1 MKHWSLRFRMMFLFC
16 LVVGV
21 LLAGTYIIIYSV
33 FVKAVGDQQDR
44 RLLDTAHPIVA
55 DLMANPSEQDVFQLD
70 VPNQYFE
77 LLDSNGSALQSSK
90 NLIGWH
96 LHSGPEGLDPSKI
109 VFKTIPSRYGRLRVA
124 LLPFLLGSTR
134 MYLAIAVPS
143 SDADQ
148 AMASFRRTLL
158 LLWPISLF
166 VTGIIACAA
175 STFDNPP
182 GKSTPVGA
190 WNWPC
195 GPKST
200 DTRPSQNMYCD
211 PSATLKSDGALRGV
225 NWRPFPSARVGLA
238 TAPVPIAS
246 DSPSPEPVSG
256 L

>member
-158 LLWPISLF
+158 LLWPISLL
-166 VTGIIACAA
+166 VTGIIALWY
-175 STFDNPP
+175 
-182 GKSTPVGA
+182 VGR
-190 WNWPC
+190 
-195 GPKST
+195 SL
-200 DTRPSQNMYCD
+200 RPIVDLTHNAGQLTAVLTHQQY
-211 PSATLKSDGALRGV
+211 SATETPLSVTNPQDELGRLSQT
-225 NWRPFPSARVGLA
+225 F
-238 TAPVPIAS
+238 
-246 DSPSPEPVSG
+246 
-256 L
+256 